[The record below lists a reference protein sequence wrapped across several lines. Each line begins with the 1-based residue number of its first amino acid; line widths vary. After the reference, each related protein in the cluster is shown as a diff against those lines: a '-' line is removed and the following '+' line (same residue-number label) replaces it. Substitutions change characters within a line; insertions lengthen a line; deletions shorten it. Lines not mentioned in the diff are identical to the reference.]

1 MRLECF
7 SNVMQDLEQKAC
19 QGQET
24 AEADKDAKA
33 GDKRKKS
40 GRAAD
45 KNKKAKTEETGK
57 TQVQRI
63 HRLLD
68 EIYTHAHRYIR
79 SVSEYSP
86 CAAFG

>member
-1 MRLECF
+1 
-7 SNVMQDLEQKAC
+7 MQDLEQKAR

-24 AEADKDAKA
+24 ADADKDAKA

-40 GRAAD
+40 GRAAG

-63 HRLLD
+63 HGLLD
-68 EIYTHAHRYIR
+68 ETYTHQHTHTYTYA
-79 SVSEYSP
+79 VSQNIPLAQHLDDLSL
-86 CAAFG
+86 